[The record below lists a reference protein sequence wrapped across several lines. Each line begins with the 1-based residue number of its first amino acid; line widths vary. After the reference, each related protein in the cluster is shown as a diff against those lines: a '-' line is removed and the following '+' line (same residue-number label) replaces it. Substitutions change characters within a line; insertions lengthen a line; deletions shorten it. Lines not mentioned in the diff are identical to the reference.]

1 MSRDELI
8 SVIDEMMFDRYGI
21 NAPKAPSTPP
31 PVALHAI
38 GAPRAGGAL
47 SVVAKPKA
55 RTFGISEQ
63 EYRGLY
69 ERLNRVA
76 AAARGAQRF
85 RGAEV
90 LLFIYLA
97 S

>member
-1 MSRDELI
+1 M
-8 SVIDEMMFDRYGI
+8 
-21 NAPKAPSTPP
+21 
-31 PVALHAI
+31 
-38 GAPRAGGAL
+38 
-47 SVVAKPKA
+47 VAKPKA
-55 RTFGISEQ
+55 RTFSISEQ

-69 ERLNRVA
+69 ERCNRVA